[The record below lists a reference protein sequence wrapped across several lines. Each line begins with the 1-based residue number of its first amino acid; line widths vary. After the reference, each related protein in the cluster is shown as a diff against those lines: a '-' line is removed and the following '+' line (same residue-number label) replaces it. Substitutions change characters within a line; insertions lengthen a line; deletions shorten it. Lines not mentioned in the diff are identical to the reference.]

1 MVRRTALITAASVA
15 GVVLAGAAVVG
26 ANIKILDSAAG
37 GGIGE
42 LSATTVPVAETAA
55 VGQPDESQSYA
66 VAEAGTVLV
75 ERYGAELRLA
85 SVTPAP
91 GWSHTVDSQA
101 ADALLATFTDG
112 TTTYQFL
119 ATVGGDGN
127 ISAGVSQ
134 PVDDVVA
141 LPGSSGPAAGSSSAA
156 TAPSPPVAASGGD
169 DGGGGYDDEFE
180 DDDREDDDRE
190 EYEGGEDDD

>member
-26 ANIKILDSAAG
+26 ANIKILDSAAE

-156 TAPSPPVAASGGD
+156 TVPSPPAAA
-169 DGGGGYDDEFE
+169 GGGGYDDG
-180 DDDREDDDRE
+180 DDDEYEDGHRGDDDHE